1 MKCVCVCQIPADPC
15 SNEPSHAEQQEMV
28 TLCIS
33 PSEETL
39 VTSTDRGQLYSITL
53 SSAEMSKVSSDIV
66 KI

>member
-1 MKCVCVCQIPADPC
+1 
-15 SNEPSHAEQQEMV
+15 MV